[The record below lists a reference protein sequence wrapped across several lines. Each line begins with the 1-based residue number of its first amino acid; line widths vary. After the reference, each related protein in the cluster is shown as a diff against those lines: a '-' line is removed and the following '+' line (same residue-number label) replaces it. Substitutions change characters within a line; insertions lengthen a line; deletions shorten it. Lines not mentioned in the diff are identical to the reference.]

1 MLIHNFLTT
10 PLTAESIH
18 GGEGLCRH
26 ATVFPGSEIDAPIQ
40 FINYTILPPGASFG
54 LHRHGCNNEFYIVL
68 SGCGVYTQ
76 DGEDRPV
83 ITGDIMMN
91 SPGSVHAIRNTGSED
106 MALLVLE
113 CDVAQV

>member
-10 PLTAESIH
+10 PLYAESIH

-26 ATVFPGSEIDAPIQ
+26 ATIFPGSEIDAPIQ
-40 FINYTILPPGASFG
+40 FINYTILPPQASFG
-54 LHRHGCNNEFYIVL
+54 LHKHGSNNEFYIVL
-68 SGCGVYTQ
+68 SGEGVYTQ

-83 ITGDIMMN
+83 HTGDIMMN
-91 SPGSVHAIRNTGSED
+91 VPHGTHGIRNTGSED

-113 CDVAQV
+113 CDVVKA